1 MIYLDHAAT
10 SPLHPEVLEAMQPYL
25 SEHFG
30 NPSSVHQW
38 GRKAKAALDRSR
50 TTIAELLHT
59 HPNQLIFTSGGT
71 ESDNMAL
78 IGVALAYRDKGRH
91 IITSQIEHHA
101 VLHTCSF
108 LERMGYEVTYL
119 PVDETG
125 KVSIADLEKA
135 IRPDTILA
143 SIMYGNNEVGTI
155 QDIEAIGHLLKERK
169 VLFHS
174 DGVQALGSL
183 SIHLD
188 ELPVDLMSFSAH
200 KINGPKGVGALYLS
214 RNVKHQPISFGG
226 AQEKKRRAGTENVAG
241 IVGFATAAKIAFS
254 QLESKRK
261 LYQLYRGTIL
271 ETLKEANIVHVV
283 NGHATD
289 YLPHI
294 LNVSFIGLDTESI
307 LMNLDLAGIAA
318 SSGSACASGSLEP
331 SHVLVAMGLG
341 EERLR
346 SAIRF
351 SFGLGNTLEQIQ
363 EAAKKI
369 VSILKR

>member
-10 SPLHPEVLEAMQPYL
+10 SPLHPEVLEAMQPYM

-30 NPSSVHQW
+30 NPSSVHHW

-108 LERMGYEVTYL
+108 LEKMGYEVTYL

-125 KVSIADLEKA
+125 KVSLADLEKA

-155 QDIEAIGHLLKERK
+155 QDIEAIGHLLQERN

-183 SIHLD
+183 SINLD

-241 IVGFATAAKIAFS
+241 IVGFATAAKIAYS
-254 QLESKRK
+254 QLENKRK
-261 LYQLYRGTIL
+261 LYQTYRETIL
-271 ETLKEANIVHVV
+271 NILNEANVNHAV

-294 LNVSFIGLDTESI
+294 LNISFYGFDTESI

-331 SHVLVAMGLG
+331 SHVLVAMGLE

-346 SAIRF
+346 SAVRF

-363 EAAKKI
+363 EAAKTI